1 LGWKDLK
8 VKIELYFYDVNS
20 FSALKIP
27 RQFLNAIDD
36 LGYTTPTA
44 IQEKSIPAVL
54 SGQDVMGIAQTGTG
68 KTVAYLLP
76 LLRMLNYAQGADPR
90 ALILLPTRELAIQI
104 GQAFDALTK
113 YTDLRKAVLFGGAGA
128 KTQIAELEKGVDV
141 IIASPGR
148 FLDLYLE
155 GHITTKKI
163 KHLVLDEAER
173 LMDISFISQFHRIL
187 EVIPRK
193 RQNLLFSA
201 TMSDLVKKI
210 SDDFLKFP
218 VVIDIE
224 PEQKTAGTVT
234 QQYIKV
240 PNLKTKVNLL
250 QSLLEDEKLSK
261 VIIFCRTKSTAANL
275 GKYILR
281 KYGEEEVRIIHGNKT
296 QQTRINAMEDFKA
309 KDIRLLITTDVAAR
323 GLDVIDV
330 SHVINFDVPVVYEDY
345 IHRIGRTG
353 RAFKTGDA
361 ITFVTM
367 SDEYHLA
374 KIEKRI
380 RQKIKEAPMPENV
393 FVEETP
399 YQEQQNMLREIDAQK
414 RKEDPDFQ
422 GAFHEKKGRR
432 R

>member
-1 LGWKDLK
+1 MT
-8 VKIELYFYDVNS
+8 N
-20 FSALKIP
+20 FSDLKIP

-36 LGYTTPTA
+36 LGFIQPTA
-44 IQEKSIPAVL
+44 VQEKSIPAVL
-54 SGQDVMGIAQTGTG
+54 SGQDVMSIAQTGTG
-68 KTVAYLLP
+68 KTLAYLLP
-76 LLRMLNYAQGADPR
+76 LLRLLNYAQGNDPR
-90 ALILLPTRELAIQI
+90 ALIVLPTRELALQT
-104 GQAFDALTK
+104 GQAFDALAK
-113 YTDLRKAVLFGGAGA
+113 YTDLRKVVLFGGAGA

-141 IIASPGR
+141 VIASPGR
-148 FLDLYLE
+148 FLDLYLN
-155 GHITTKKI
+155 GYIVTKKI

-187 EVIPRK
+187 EVLPSK

-210 SDDFLKFP
+210 ADDFLKFP
-218 VVIDIE
+218 VLIDIE

-234 QQYIKV
+234 QHYIKV
-240 PNLKTKVNLL
+240 ANLKTKINLL
-250 QSLLEDEKLSK
+250 EKLLTDETLSK
-261 VIIFCRTKSTAANL
+261 VIIFCRTKDTASNL

-281 KYGEEEVRIIHGNKT
+281 KYGEEQVRVVHGNKT
-296 QQTRINAMEDFKA
+296 QQSRINAMNDFKE

-330 SHVINFDVPVVYEDY
+330 THVINFDVPIVYEDY

-367 SDEYHLA
+367 ADEYHLS

-380 RQKIKEAPMPENV
+380 KQQIKETSFPKTV
-393 FVEETP
+393 FIEETP
-399 YQEQQNMLREIDAQK
+399 YEENQLMLREIDSQK
-414 RKEDPDFQ
+414 RKEDPDFK
-422 GAFHEKKGRR
+422 GAFHEKKPVKAKK
-432 R
+432 